1 MKLDILGR
9 LVELSTEKTYSLP
22 DDIVPKH
29 VDGFLLLVSPSNGN
43 WIVVDNQLQADIV
56 KAFISG
62 QSIEKVIRNFN
73 LDEVNSDLQ
82 YILRQIE
89 GKRFTET
96 ILPDEESF
104 VLRLYVTNKC
114 DLRCKHCFM
123 YAGEQAGNELSL
135 QEIQDIIR
143 TSKNGGCS
151 KVILSGGEVSTR
163 TDLAEII
170 KYAKGQGLYVQLMT
184 NGYGWKKETINE
196 IAPYIDEVQISVD
209 GYNEEI
215 NSLIRGKG
223 VFERALQ
230 SLDWFYEHTNVFTNI
245 VITPLYGFLDK
256 YVQEYIDFGKH
267 LIDKYDPN
275 RFLLIINS
283 ELIDGRT
290 VKADKAKNIIM
301 QQAADRI
308 YEEIYPNSKLTT
320 FVANHFKNRIYRN
333 CGYGSLTVAAN
344 GDYYFCGRIFDV
356 KCYGNVRNED
366 FQSVL
371 KKRKLAREKSYVDH
385 LEPCSR
391 CELKY
396 ICGGGCRVANFPEVV
411 EMDLEQK
418 ETAVTRSN
426 VCTELDKLEIYRN
439 MINGNDFLY

>member
-56 KAFISG
+56 KAFIRG
-62 QSIEKVIRNFN
+62 QSIEKVMRNFN

-89 GKRFTET
+89 GKHFTET
-96 ILPDEESF
+96 ILPDEDSF
-104 VLRLYVTNKC
+104 MLRLYVTNKC

-184 NGYGWKKETINE
+184 NGYG
-196 IAPYIDEVQISVD
+196 
-209 GYNEEI
+209 
-215 NSLIRGKG
+215 
-223 VFERALQ
+223 
-230 SLDWFYEHTNVFTNI
+230 
-245 VITPLYGFLDK
+245 
-256 YVQEYIDFGKH
+256 
-267 LIDKYDPN
+267 
-275 RFLLIINS
+275 
-283 ELIDGRT
+283 
-290 VKADKAKNIIM
+290 
-301 QQAADRI
+301 
-308 YEEIYPNSKLTT
+308 
-320 FVANHFKNRIYRN
+320 
-333 CGYGSLTVAAN
+333 
-344 GDYYFCGRIFDV
+344 
-356 KCYGNVRNED
+356 
-366 FQSVL
+366 
-371 KKRKLAREKSYVDH
+371 
-385 LEPCSR
+385 
-391 CELKY
+391 
-396 ICGGGCRVANFPEVV
+396 
-411 EMDLEQK
+411 
-418 ETAVTRSN
+418 
-426 VCTELDKLEIYRN
+426 
-439 MINGNDFLY
+439 